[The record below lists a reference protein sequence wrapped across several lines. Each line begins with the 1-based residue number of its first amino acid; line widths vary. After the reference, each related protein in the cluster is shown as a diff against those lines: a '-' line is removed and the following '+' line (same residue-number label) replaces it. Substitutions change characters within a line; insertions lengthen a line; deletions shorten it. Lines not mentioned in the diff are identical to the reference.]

1 MIRLAAPDHERLEVA
16 AALELSI
23 GGTESNVAVALAR
36 LGRRVTWLSALPAN
50 PLGRRIAGT
59 LQSHGVDTSQ
69 VIWAEDARAGVY
81 FLEPGA
87 SPRPT
92 RVVYDRADSALAL
105 IDPGALPY
113 DEVARSR
120 ALHLTGITP
129 ALSANCAT
137 ACRRL
142 VDRASES
149 GVPLIFD
156 VNYRSLLWSPDE
168 AARGL
173 AFFVENAN
181 LLVCGRGDAATIWG
195 IDGSAD
201 ETARALLER
210 SAARLVVVT
219 DGNRGATALTRDGE
233 IYRQAA
239 PEVQVID
246 PVGAGDGFLAGF
258 LHVWL
263 DAPDDIPGALRSGVA
278 LASLQMTMPGDLAI
292 VTADELAAAI
302 AALDASGADIIR

>member
-1 MIRLAAPDHERLEVA
+1 MIRLAAPGHERLEAA

-59 LQSHGVDTSQ
+59 LRGHGVDTSL
-69 VIWAEDARAGVY
+69 VIWSGNARAGVY

-87 SPRPT
+87 PPRPT
-92 RVVYDRADSALAL
+92 RVIYDRANSALAL
-105 IDPGALPY
+105 IDPDALPY
-113 DEVARSR
+113 DEVACSR

-129 ALSANCAT
+129 ALSDNCAV

-142 VDRASES
+142 AERAREA
-149 GVPLIFD
+149 GVPLVFD
-156 VNYRSLLWSPDE
+156 VNYRSLLWTPDE
-168 AARGL
+168 AAQGL
-173 AFFVENAN
+173 AYFLANVN

-195 IDGSAD
+195 IDGSAE

-219 DGNRGATALTRDGE
+219 DGGRGAIALTRDGQV
-233 IYRQAA
+233 YRQAA
-239 PEVQVID
+239 AQVEVVD

-263 DAPDDIPGALRSGVA
+263 DAPDDIPAALRSGTA

-292 VTADELAAAI
+292 VSPDELAAALD
-302 AALDASGADIIR
+302 ALDTSGADIIR